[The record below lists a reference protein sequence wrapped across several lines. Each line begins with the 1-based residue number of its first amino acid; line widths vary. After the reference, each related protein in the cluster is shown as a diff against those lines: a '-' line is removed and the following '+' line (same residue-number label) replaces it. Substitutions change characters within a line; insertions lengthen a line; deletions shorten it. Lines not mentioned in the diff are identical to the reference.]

1 METNAL
7 RRPARPTGHPSLP
20 GLVLAAS
27 QVRFRLLV
35 TVRLLGGHQMSLASE
50 TSVPIRHA
58 DRFFIGGQ
66 WVTPSSQ
73 ATIKVIDSGTE
84 EVFFTVAEAQ
94 AADISRAVAAAREA
108 FDTGPWP
115 RLSHAERAA
124 YLRAIGEEIAKRTE
138 DLGQIWPRESGVLH
152 KIARNT
158 GKGAQR
164 TFNAFA
170 DLADSFPFEEP
181 AKPSVGQ
188 FGLIVREPVGVV
200 GAIIPWNAP
209 MGLISNKVAPALL
222 AGCTVILKNSPEAP
236 GEGYLIAEAAEAVG
250 LPAGVLNVL
259 TADRE
264 VSELLVRDPN
274 VDKISFTGSTAAG
287 RRIASICG
295 ERIARCTLELGGKS
309 AAVILDDM
317 DLGTAAQTLARAEC
331 FLSGQVC
338 SSLTRIVVSRN
349 RHDELLE
356 ALAGTFAQIRVG
368 DPFDAQTQMGPL
380 AASRQRD
387 RVEGY
392 IAKGIADGFTLAT
405 GGSRPKDLDRGW
417 FVEPTVFGHVDNSS
431 VIAQEEIF
439 GPVLSVIPAQDEQDA
454 VRIANDTIYGLN
466 ASVFTNDV
474 NRARQ
479 VAGQLRSGTVGHNA
493 FRTDFG
499 VSFGGF
505 KQSGIG
511 REGVHE
517 GLPHFLET
525 KFVVLEGQPEG
536 YENTTL

>member
-1 METNAL
+1 
-7 RRPARPTGHPSLP
+7 
-20 GLVLAAS
+20 
-27 QVRFRLLV
+27 
-35 TVRLLGGHQMSLASE
+35 MSLASE

-58 DRFFIGGQ
+58 DRFFIGGE

-84 EVFFTVAEAQ
+84 ELFFSVAEAQ
-94 AADISRAVAAAREA
+94 AADISRAVAAAKEA

-115 RLSHAERAA
+115 RLSHAERAV
-124 YLRAIGEEIAKRTE
+124 YLRAIGEEVARRTE

-152 KIARNT
+152 AIARNT
-158 GKGAQR
+158 GKGAKR

-181 AKPSVGQ
+181 AKPTVGQ

-209 MGLISNKVAPALL
+209 MGLISNKLAPALL

-236 GEGYLIAEAAEAVG
+236 GEGYVIAEAAEAVG
-250 LPAGVLNVL
+250 LPPGVLNVV

-264 VSELLVRDPN
+264 VSELLVRDPR

-317 DLGTAAQTLARAEC
+317 DIETAARTLSQAEC

-338 SSLTRIVVSRN
+338 SSLTRIVVSRS
-349 RHDELLE
+349 RHDELVE
-356 ALAGTFAQIRVG
+356 ALASTFSQVRVG
-368 DPFDAQTQMGPL
+368 DPFDSQTQMGPL
-380 AASRQRD
+380 VASRQRD

-392 IAKGIADGFTLAT
+392 IAKGIADGADLAT
-405 GGSRPKDLDRGW
+405 GGGRPKDLERGW
-417 FVEPTVFGHVDNSS
+417 FVEPTVFGNVDNQS

-439 GPVLSVIPAQDEQDA
+439 GPVLSVVPAEDEQDA
-454 VRIANDTIYGLN
+454 IRVANDTIYGLN

-474 NRARQ
+474 NRARE

-493 FRTDFG
+493 QRTDFG
-499 VSFGGF
+499 IAFGGF

-511 REGVHE
+511 REGGRE
-517 GLPHFLET
+517 GLLPFLET
-525 KFVVLEGQPEG
+525 KTVILEGRPTG
-536 YENTTL
+536 YEDTEL

>member
-1 METNAL
+1 
-7 RRPARPTGHPSLP
+7 
-20 GLVLAAS
+20 
-27 QVRFRLLV
+27 
-35 TVRLLGGHQMSLASE
+35 MSLASE

-66 WVTPSSQ
+66 WVTPSSE

-84 EVFFTVAEAQ
+84 ELFFSVAEAQ

-115 RLSHAERAA
+115 RLTHAERAG
-124 YLRAIGEEIAKRTE
+124 YLRAIGEELSKRTD

-152 KIARNT
+152 VIARGS
-158 GKGAQR
+158 GKGAQI

-170 DLADSFPFEEP
+170 DLADTFPFEEP
-181 AKPSVGQ
+181 AKPTTGQ

-222 AGCTVILKNSPEAP
+222 AGCTVILKSSPEAP

-250 LPAGVLNVL
+250 LPPGVLNVV

-317 DLGTAAQTLARAEC
+317 DIETAARTLSQAEC

-338 SSLTRIVVSRN
+338 SSLTRIVVPRD
-349 RHDELLE
+349 RHDELVE
-356 ALAGTFAQIRVG
+356 ALAGTFSQVRVG
-368 DPFDAQTQMGPL
+368 DPFDPQTQMGPL
-380 AASRQRD
+380 VASRQRD

-392 IAKGIADGFTLAT
+392 IAKGIADGAKLAT
-405 GGSRPKDLDRGW
+405 GGGRPKDIERGW
-417 FVEPTVFGHVDNSS
+417 FVEPTVFGNVDNHS

-439 GPVLSVIPAQDEQDA
+439 GPVLSVVPAADEQDA
-454 VRIANDTIYGLN
+454 IRVANDTIYGLN

-474 NRARQ
+474 NRARE

-499 VSFGGF
+499 IAFGGF

-511 REGVHE
+511 REGGRE
-517 GLPHFLET
+517 GLLPFLET
-525 KFVVLEGQPEG
+525 KTVILEGRPAG
-536 YENTTL
+536 YEDTEL